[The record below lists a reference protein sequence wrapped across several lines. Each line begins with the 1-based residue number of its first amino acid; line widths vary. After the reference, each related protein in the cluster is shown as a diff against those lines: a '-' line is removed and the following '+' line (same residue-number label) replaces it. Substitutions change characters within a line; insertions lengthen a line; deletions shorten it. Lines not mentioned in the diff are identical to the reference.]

1 MDEYRTEVDGWL
13 AEWRIDHHRIRI
25 MLVCNGS
32 DSKPL
37 ASFTPAS
44 APDLAQMREL
54 FPNLSGLWDAI
65 RHEYWAEVFPP
76 PRPSRGRIRSVNDR
90 RLRPVPIDPMSARIQ
105 ALTVRARRAGY
116 RLVRSSTSPYDWTL
130 LDGEDCA
137 PSYSAV
143 ELEKIEQW
151 LNE

>member
-37 ASFTPAS
+37 VCSTS

-54 FPNLSGLWDAI
+54 FPKLSRLWDAI
-65 RHEYWAEVFPP
+65 RHEYWAEVF
-76 PRPSRGRIRSVNDR
+76 
-90 RLRPVPIDPMSARIQ
+90 RLRDLTRADSFSERQ
-105 ALTVRARRAGY
+105 AATTGADRPDVGQNSGTHHAGQ
-116 RLVRSSTSPYDWTL
+116 TGGIPA
-130 LDGEDCA
+130 GA
-137 PSYSAV
+137 
-143 ELEKIEQW
+143 
-151 LNE
+151 